1 MSKRKC
7 GSCDKI
13 FSKNEANIECSACKR
28 KYHFECTSLN
38 DDEFTVLS
46 ASRKLKWFCILCD
59 EDVDNLLTN
68 FEKFR
73 KVSIEIEKIKSEN
86 EARLA
91 EIEKR
96 LVLCENG
103 KTDMNVQKK
112 IEEQI
117 KKSCEE
123 DQEEANLIKSK
134 EQNLVY
140 FDLPESAN
148 ESTADRMKDDF
159 NLLAEA
165 YSNKIEHKDIS
176 NLFRVGKKTENKNRP
191 LVVKFSSLETRTKF
205 LKSSGDLKIKR
216 GNVIK
221 PVYMSIDRTQKQ
233 REAHKILVEQL
244 KSRRASGE
252 QNLVIRGDKIVKV
265 FQKEAA
271 AQRTTW
277 ASLFQA

>member
-13 FSKNEANIECSACKR
+13 FARSEANIECNACKR
-28 KYHFECTSLN
+28 KYHAECTQLN
-38 DDEFTVLS
+38 DEEFNVLS
-46 ASRKLKWFCILCD
+46 SSRKLKWFCPLCD
-59 EDVDNLLTN
+59 DDVGNLLTN

-73 KVSIEIEKIKSEN
+73 KVSIEIEKMKSEN

-91 EIEKR
+91 DIEKR

-103 KTDMNVQKK
+103 KTDLNVQKE
-112 IEEQI
+112 IEQQI
-117 KKSCEE
+117 KKTSEE
-123 DQEEANLIKSK
+123 DQEEATLIKSK

-148 ESTADRMKDDF
+148 ESTSDRMKHDF
-159 NLLAEA
+159 KLLNEA
-165 YSNKIEHKDIS
+165 YANKMEHKDIS
-176 NLFRVGKKTENKNRP
+176 NLFRVGRKSENKNRP
-191 LVVKFSSLETRTKF
+191 LVVKFASLETREKF
-205 LKSSGDLKIKR
+205 LKSSGDLKIKC
-216 GNVIK
+216 GNAIK

-244 KSRRASGE
+244 KRRRATGE
-252 QNLVIRGDKIVKV
+252 QNLAIRGDKIVKV
-265 FQKEAA
+265 FQRDTA

>member
-13 FSKNEANIECSACKR
+13 FARSETNIECNACKR
-28 KYHFECTSLN
+28 KYHAECTQLN
-38 DDEFTVLS
+38 DEEFNVLS
-46 ASRKLKWFCILCD
+46 SSRKLKWFCPLCD
-59 EDVDNLLTN
+59 DDVGNLLTN

-73 KVSIEIEKIKSEN
+73 KVSIEIEKMKSEN

-91 EIEKR
+91 DIEKR

-103 KTDMNVQKK
+103 KTDLNVQKE
-112 IEEQI
+112 IEQQI
-117 KKSCEE
+117 KKTSEE
-123 DQEEANLIKSK
+123 DQEEATLIKSK

-148 ESTADRMKDDF
+148 ESTSDRMKHDF
-159 NLLAEA
+159 KLLNEA
-165 YSNKIEHKDIS
+165 YSNKLEHKDIS
-176 NLFRVGKKTENKNRP
+176 NLFRVGKKIDNKIRP
-191 LVVKFSSLETRTKF
+191 LVVKFASLEIRNKV
-205 LKSSGDLKIKR
+205 LKSSADLKIKC
-216 GNVIK
+216 GNAIN

-244 KSRRASGE
+244 KRRRATGE
-252 QNLVIRGDKIVKV
+252 QNLAIRGDKIVKV
-265 FQKEAA
+265 FQRDTA